1 LSDTTRTAH
10 PPDVEADTREL
21 AAQLERLFDAQAK
34 LCHQINNPLTSIL
47 GRAQILRLKHGSDPS
62 LAAVAQVIEES
73 AKRIA
78 DYVRQMA
85 TVVAEGRAATAGTG
99 PTSAA
104 SARGPR
110 A

>member
-1 LSDTTRTAH
+1 V
-10 PPDVEADTREL
+10 DVESDAREL
-21 AAQLERLFDAQAK
+21 AARLERVFDAQAK

-78 DYVRQMA
+78 DYVRQLA
-85 TVVAEGRAATAGTG
+85 VVVGEGRGELAATSG
-99 PTSAA
+99 A